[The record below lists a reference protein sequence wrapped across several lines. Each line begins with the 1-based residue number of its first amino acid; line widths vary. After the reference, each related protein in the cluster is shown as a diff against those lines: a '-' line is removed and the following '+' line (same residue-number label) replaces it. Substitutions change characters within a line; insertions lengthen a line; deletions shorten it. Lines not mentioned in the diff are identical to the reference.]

1 MLATALLLASLVA
14 TTPEPAPQADPT
26 VGFAQTQEFRH
37 ARLLER
43 LELSATWKPSLTPPL
58 RLMDSVRFG
67 LMDSPLPLDMG
78 GGQGGGQR
86 GGGLSGET
94 RRVLA
99 LVLGLIVGFGTGH
112 LVAGHTDGFI
122 LFLIVDLAIVVVS
135 SVFRAAF
142 GHGLIWGLGG
152 LALLVSHIIQGLDAY
167 AHAGGQRIVEK
178 TRERAIPLADMT
190 GGRDAPVIT
199 TRSFSFSF

>member
-14 TTPEPAPQADPT
+14 TTPEPVPSGDPT
-26 VGFAQTQEFRH
+26 VSFAQTLEHRH
-37 ARLLER
+37 ARLLEG
-43 LELSATWKPSLTPPL
+43 LELSATWKPSETAPL

-67 LMDSPLPLDMG
+67 LMDTPLPLDMG
-78 GGQGGGQR
+78 GGQR
-86 GGGLSGET
+86 GGGISGDT

-99 LVLGLIVGFGTGH
+99 LVLGLIIGFGTGH
-112 LVAGHTDGFI
+112 LVAGSQDGFI

-135 SVFRAAF
+135 SVFRVAF
-142 GHGLIWGLGG
+142 GSSLLWGLGG

-167 AHAGGQRIVEK
+167 AQAGGQRIVEQ
-178 TRERAIPLADMT
+178 TRQRAIPLADVT
-190 GGRDAPVIT
+190 GGRDAPIIT